1 MMTDKELGLLEKAIY
16 LAETSQEIIRENGK
30 QNNTK
35 EKKHF
40 YILTGVL
47 GGIIGA
53 LIVSFTIIACVEIKE
68 SYNYTQDIA
77 IENISES
84 KSESEIESKTT
95 CEAKNKTKNKLESE
109 E

>member
-68 SYNYTQDIA
+68 SYNYSQEIA

-84 KSESEIESKTT
+84 KSESDSEIEFKD
-95 CEAKNKTKNKLESE
+95 KTKNKTESE
-109 E
+109 R

>member
-84 KSESEIESKTT
+84 KSESDSEIEFKD
-95 CEAKNKTKNKLESE
+95 KTKNKTESE
-109 E
+109 R